1 MSEQINNTVEQAK
14 EVKATDKATGTDKA
28 IDKAT
33 EPKQQKKK
41 RNNNN
46 NNNNETVKELRVV
59 LNEQDIK
66 ILEGI
71 RKRNKNCCSLSAS
84 MVQAIRMYN
93 QFLYQE
99 TKKQEQIEQMDK
111 NIKEL
116 LELLKNKDITTD
128 TVDTITKEGAT
139 GTETIEQATETK
151 EGVAEIGKIKKNKK
165 IVINYKNSIK
175 TTEKEQMNR
184 RVNKDLLKKWNVLC
198 KINRHINSSELVNQ
212 ALYEFIMNHS

>member
-1 MSEQINNTVEQAK
+1 MNEQIKNTETVEGA
-14 EVKATDKATGTDKA
+14 KATDKATGTDKA

-46 NNNNETVKELRVV
+46 NNNEIVKELRVAV
-59 LNEQDIK
+59 TEQDLK
-66 ILEGI
+66 IIEGI

-84 MVQAIRMYN
+84 VLQAIRYYN
-93 QFLYQE
+93 QFMYQE
-99 TKKQEQIEQMDK
+99 TKKQEQIEQIDRNVK
-111 NIKEL
+111 QI
-116 LELLKNKDITTD
+116 LEQLNNKDIT
-128 TVDTITKEGAT
+128 
-139 GTETIEQATETK
+139 TETIEQATGTV

-198 KINRHINSSELVNQ
+198 KMNKHINSSELVNQ

>member
-1 MSEQINNTVEQAK
+1 MNEQIKNTETVEGA
-14 EVKATDKATGTDKA
+14 KAT
-28 IDKAT
+28 DKAT

-46 NNNNETVKELRVV
+46 NNNEIVKELRVAV
-59 LNEQDIK
+59 TEQDLK
-66 ILEGI
+66 IIEGI

-84 MVQAIRMYN
+84 VLQAIRYYN
-93 QFLYQE
+93 QFMYQE
-99 TKKQEQIEQMDK
+99 TKKQEQIEQIDK
-111 NIKEL
+111 NVKQI
-116 LELLKNKDITTD
+116 LEQLNNTDI
-128 TVDTITKEGAT
+128 VDTGAKEGAT
-139 GTETIEQATETK
+139 GTETIEQATGTV

-198 KINRHINSSELVNQ
+198 KMNRHINSSELVNQ

>member
-1 MSEQINNTVEQAK
+1 MNEQIKNTETVEGA
-14 EVKATDKATGTDKA
+14 KATDKATGTDKA

-33 EPKQQKKK
+33 EPKQQKQK

-46 NNNNETVKELRVV
+46 NNNEIVKELRVAV
-59 LNEQDIK
+59 TEQDLK
-66 ILEGI
+66 IIEGI

-84 MVQAIRMYN
+84 VLQAIRYYN
-93 QFLYQE
+93 QFMYQE
-99 TKKQEQIEQMDK
+99 TKKQEQIEQIDK
-111 NIKEL
+111 NVKQI
-116 LELLKNKDITTD
+116 LEQLNNKDITTD
-128 TVDTITKEGAT
+128 TVDTGAT
-139 GTETIEQATETK
+139 GTETIEQATGTV

-198 KINRHINSSELVNQ
+198 KMNRHINSSELVNQ
-212 ALYEFIMNHS
+212 ALYEFIINHS

>member
-1 MSEQINNTVEQAK
+1 MNEQIKNTETVEGA
-14 EVKATDKATGTDKA
+14 KATDKATGTDKA

-46 NNNNETVKELRVV
+46 NEIVKELRVAV
-59 LNEQDIK
+59 TEQDLK
-66 ILEGI
+66 IIEGI

-84 MVQAIRMYN
+84 VLQAIRYYN
-93 QFLYQE
+93 QFMYQE
-99 TKKQEQIEQMDK
+99 TKKQEQIEQIDK
-111 NIKEL
+111 NVKQI
-116 LELLKNKDITTD
+116 LEQLNNTDI
-128 TVDTITKEGAT
+128 VDTGAKEGAKA
-139 GTETIEQATETK
+139 TETIEQATGTV

-198 KINRHINSSELVNQ
+198 KMNRHINSSELVNQ
-212 ALYEFIMNHS
+212 ALYEFIINHS

>member
-1 MSEQINNTVEQAK
+1 MNEQIKNTVEQIEGA
-14 EVKATDKATGTDKA
+14 KATDKATGTDKA

-41 RNNNN
+41 RNNS
-46 NNNNETVKELRVV
+46 NNETVKELRVV
-59 LNEQDIK
+59 VTEQDLK

-84 MVQAIRMYN
+84 VVQAIRMYN

-128 TVDTITKEGAT
+128 TVDTGAKA
-139 GTETIEQATETK
+139 TETIEQATGTV

-198 KINRHINSSELVNQ
+198 KMNRHINSSELVNQ
-212 ALYEFIMNHS
+212 ALYEFIINHS

>member
-1 MSEQINNTVEQAK
+1 MNEQIKNTETVEGA
-14 EVKATDKATGTDKA
+14 KATDKATGTDKA

-46 NNNNETVKELRVV
+46 NNETVKELRVAV
-59 LNEQDIK
+59 TEQDLK
-66 ILEGI
+66 IIEGI

-84 MVQAIRMYN
+84 VVQAIRMYN

-128 TVDTITKEGAT
+128 TVDTGAKEGAT
-139 GTETIEQATETK
+139 GTETIEQATGTV

-198 KINRHINSSELVNQ
+198 KMNRHINSSELVNQ

>member
-1 MSEQINNTVEQAK
+1 MNEQIKNTETVEGA
-14 EVKATDKATGTDKA
+14 KA

-46 NNNNETVKELRVV
+46 NEIVKELRVAV
-59 LNEQDIK
+59 TEQDLK
-66 ILEGI
+66 IIEGI

-84 MVQAIRMYN
+84 VLQAIRYYN
-93 QFLYQE
+93 QFMYQE
-99 TKKQEQIEQMDK
+99 TKKQEQIEQIDK
-111 NIKEL
+111 NVKQI
-116 LELLKNKDITTD
+116 LEQLNNTDI
-128 TVDTITKEGAT
+128 VDTGAKEGAKA
-139 GTETIEQATETK
+139 TETIEQATGTV

-198 KINRHINSSELVNQ
+198 KMNRHINSSELVNQ
-212 ALYEFIMNHS
+212 ALYEFIINHS

>member
-1 MSEQINNTVEQAK
+1 MNEQIKNTETVEGA
-14 EVKATDKATGTDKA
+14 KATDKATGTDKA

-46 NNNNETVKELRVV
+46 NNETVKELRVAV
-59 LNEQDIK
+59 TEQDLK

-84 MVQAIRMYN
+84 VVQAIRMYN
-93 QFLYQE
+93 QFLYKE
-99 TKKQEQIEQMDK
+99 TKKQEQIEQIDK
-111 NIKEL
+111 NVKQI
-116 LELLKNKDITTD
+116 LEQLNNKDITTD
-128 TVDTITKEGAT
+128 TVDTGAT
-139 GTETIEQATETK
+139 GTETIEQATGTV

-198 KINRHINSSELVNQ
+198 KMNRHINSSELVNQ

>member
-1 MSEQINNTVEQAK
+1 MNEQIKNTVEQIEGA
-14 EVKATDKATGTDKA
+14 KATDKATGTDKA

-46 NNNNETVKELRVV
+46 NETVKELRVAV
-59 LNEQDIK
+59 TEQDLK

-84 MVQAIRMYN
+84 VVQAIRMYN

-128 TVDTITKEGAT
+128 TVDTGAKEGAT
-139 GTETIEQATETK
+139 GTV

-198 KINRHINSSELVNQ
+198 KMNRHINSSELVNQ

>member
-1 MSEQINNTVEQAK
+1 MNEQIKNTVEQIEGA
-14 EVKATDKATGTDKA
+14 KATDKATGTDKA

-46 NNNNETVKELRVV
+46 ETVKELRVV
-59 LNEQDIK
+59 VTEQDLK

-84 MVQAIRMYN
+84 VVQAIRMYN

-128 TVDTITKEGAT
+128 TVDTGAKA
-139 GTETIEQATETK
+139 TETIEQATGTV

-198 KINRHINSSELVNQ
+198 KMNRHINSSELVNQ
-212 ALYEFIMNHS
+212 ALYEFIINHS

>member
-1 MSEQINNTVEQAK
+1 MNEQIKNTETVEGA
-14 EVKATDKATGTDKA
+14 KATDKATGTDKA

-46 NNNNETVKELRVV
+46 NNETVKELRVAV
-59 LNEQDIK
+59 TEQDLK

-84 MVQAIRMYN
+84 VVQAIRMYN

-99 TKKQEQIEQMDK
+99 TKKQEQIEQIDK
-111 NIKEL
+111 NVKQI
-116 LELLKNKDITTD
+116 LEQLNNTDI
-128 TVDTITKEGAT
+128 VDTGAKEGAT
-139 GTETIEQATETK
+139 GTETIEQATGTV

-198 KINRHINSSELVNQ
+198 KMNRHINSSELVNQ